1 MPSSSSTTSTVVGGL
16 CGSGLGMALTY
27 VPSTTRASRA
37 MLRPPMASS
46 APAGLT
52 TVRGISVGHW
62 TDLERATGCS
72 VVLGPESGMR
82 AACAVR
88 GRATGT
94 RELDALNPRHVV
106 DRIDAVLLTGGSAF
120 GLGAADGVMRW
131 LKERGRGLPVGS
143 AGIVPIV
150 PTAVIFDFAVA
161 PGGKAARGRR
171 ANAASRAGTA
181 ASAEVVE
188 GSVGAGTGATVGKA
202 LGPRAAMKGGVGS
215 WAASGG
221 DIVVGALVV
230 LNAVGNILD
239 GAGAVLAGARAA
251 DGTFADALTHFAR
264 GGAPFGAVGK
274 GRNTTLAVVATN
286 ATLDRIALEALAHA
300 AGDALA
306 RRIVPYGTL
315 FDGDVVFAVSTATAA
330 PATPLQTEALA
341 ALAVPMA
348 VERAVRLARGLP
360 DIPGLADK
368 GGPGPSG
375 STPMS
380 RVSRARGGLIPGP
393 GCARGRWVPRL
404 DSRRV
409 SGRGFDCMGGGLD
422 HASHRA
428 LARGRGQVRGS
439 ASPAR
444 GGGARRA
451 APQRAGRDCGRT
463 GGECERRC
471 RPTGIGAPSGGAAPR
486 TAGVGAAL
494 VLGRALS
501 VGRAHRVGHRLLRP
515 SPGNLRGPGDRA
527 TARLGPAVARGPGGE
542 DRRRGLGLRG
552 GRSVVLRG
560 RAPGFPCRPLG
571 GGGSDRAF
579 RAGARR
585 RRIGRPARRDARREA
600 AAC

>member
-37 MLRPPMASS
+37 ILRAPMASS
-46 APAGLT
+46 APASLT
-52 TVRGISVGHW
+52 AVRGISVGHW

-106 DRIDAVLLTGGSAF
+106 DRIDAVLLTGGSAY

-143 AGIVPIV
+143 A
-150 PTAVIFDFAVA
+150 
-161 PGGKAARGRR
+161 
-171 ANAASRAGTA
+171 
-181 ASAEVVE
+181 
-188 GSVGAGTGATVGKA
+188 GAGTGATVGKA

-274 GRNTTLAVVATN
+274 ARNTTLAVVATN

-330 PATPLQTEALA
+330 PATPLQTA

-348 VERAVRLARGLP
+348 AERAVRLARGIG
-360 DIPGLADK
+360 DIPGLGD
-368 GGPGPSG
+368 
-375 STPMS
+375 
-380 RVSRARGGLIPGP
+380 RARG
-393 GCARGRWVPRL
+393 
-404 DSRRV
+404 
-409 SGRGFDCMGGGLD
+409 
-422 HASHRA
+422 
-428 LARGRGQVRGS
+428 VR
-439 ASPAR
+439 
-444 GGGARRA
+444 
-451 APQRAGRDCGRT
+451 
-463 GGECERRC
+463 E
-471 RPTGIGAPSGGAAPR
+471 
-486 TAGVGAAL
+486 
-494 VLGRALS
+494 
-501 VGRAHRVGHRLLRP
+501 
-515 SPGNLRGPGDRA
+515 
-527 TARLGPAVARGPGGE
+527 
-542 DRRRGLGLRG
+542 
-552 GRSVVLRG
+552 
-560 RAPGFPCRPLG
+560 
-571 GGGSDRAF
+571 
-579 RAGARR
+579 
-585 RRIGRPARRDARREA
+585 
-600 AAC
+600 